1 MARDQD
7 SARRSHAPICSVCD
21 GRRAQA
27 PVVLCADCAH
37 PDRVRTYCAHCEVR
51 LDLSLEGA
59 RELFGKFGLKITHP
73 GVALLF
79 PDGCPDCRG
88 GLPGTRGLHPGRS
101 RAPSRPCRLNAS
113 RLFYFDHIHNLRYN
127 LSVCF

>member
-88 GLPGTRGLHPGRS
+88 EDCPAPEVYILDDPELHHGRV
-101 RAPSRPCRLNAS
+101 A
-113 RLFYFDHIHNLRYN
+113 
-127 LSVCF
+127 